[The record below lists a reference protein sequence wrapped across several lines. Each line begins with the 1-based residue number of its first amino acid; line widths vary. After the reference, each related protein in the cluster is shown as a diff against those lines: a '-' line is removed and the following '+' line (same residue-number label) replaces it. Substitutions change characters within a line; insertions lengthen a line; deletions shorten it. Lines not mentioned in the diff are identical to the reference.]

1 MAINADK
8 DDHILYN
15 GQHAENEDKGE
26 EYIISK
32 SAVASIWERYQNQCF
47 ADYRKYIPITIEM
60 KSSDIP
66 NLYFITDF
74 YATLILEI
82 AIWSKLFY
90 GSFIRYAGIH
100 IIENVVGNR

>member
-32 SAVASIWERYQNQCF
+32 STVVSIWERYENQCF
-47 ADYRKYIPITIEM
+47 SDYQKMYT
-60 KSSDIP
+60 
-66 NLYFITDF
+66 
-74 YATLILEI
+74 
-82 AIWSKLFY
+82 
-90 GSFIRYAGIH
+90 H
-100 IIENVVGNR
+100 